1 MLSVDSTLFIIESTE
16 DPQHIVD
23 EYLNGKSQ
31 KANCVEVRESGKEM
45 EQMIKFK
52 YLGVINVDGSMGKE
66 VAP

>member
-31 KANCVEVRESGKEM
+31 KANCEEVRESGKREDR
-45 EQMIKFK
+45 E
-52 YLGVINVDGSMGKE
+52 L
-66 VAP
+66 